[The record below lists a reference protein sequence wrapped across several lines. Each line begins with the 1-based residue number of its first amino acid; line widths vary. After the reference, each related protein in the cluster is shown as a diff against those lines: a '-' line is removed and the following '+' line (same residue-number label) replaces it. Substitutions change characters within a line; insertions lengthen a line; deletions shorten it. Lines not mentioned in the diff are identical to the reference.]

1 MDTLEETGN
10 SIPFSSL
17 NSPSSTGNCSTTE
30 QEELNTDPDGLFVE
44 RNSLTRNADGVGLY
58 GGGLSDT
65 IVQRQSGSRRYILRA
80 LIAVFLSACILY
92 VIVDFMGERRI
103 EKALVWFLE
112 WTHEHPYRGI
122 IAVILCYIIATVF
135 FVPGSILTFG
145 AGFAIGSAVENLYLG
160 ILLAVIAVFI
170 GASIG
175 SICSFLLGRYLFRDC
190 VIQMAFSY
198 PLFQAIERALETNG
212 LKIMV
217 LLRLSPLIPFNAL
230 DYISGITSISLKDYA
245 LALLAILPG
254 AIVLCIAGA
263 TASSLSD
270 KSTTENSTIKIISIV
285 VGLVSGGYGVYLA
298 GHYSKM
304 ELDRILAAQA
314 QVDSTSND
322 TGTWHTQGD
331 GIVGNAN
338 DDDDGDIERS
348 DGTELV
354 L

>member
-160 ILLAVIAVFI
+160 ILLAVIVSAV
-170 GASIG
+170 
-175 SICSFLLGRYLFRDC
+175 
-190 VIQMAFSY
+190 
-198 PLFQAIERALETNG
+198 
-212 LKIMV
+212 
-217 LLRLSPLIPFNAL
+217 
-230 DYISGITSISLKDYA
+230 
-245 LALLAILPG
+245 
-254 AIVLCIAGA
+254 
-263 TASSLSD
+263 
-270 KSTTENSTIKIISIV
+270 
-285 VGLVSGGYGVYLA
+285 
-298 GHYSKM
+298 
-304 ELDRILAAQA
+304 
-314 QVDSTSND
+314 
-322 TGTWHTQGD
+322 
-331 GIVGNAN
+331 
-338 DDDDGDIERS
+338 
-348 DGTELV
+348 
-354 L
+354 